1 MNNALS
7 LLLAITVGA
16 LLPLQVAMNMQLR
29 AWFRDPVIA
38 ALPNFVVGT
47 VLLVAYLLLARS
59 RLPSAASLADVPI
72 WAWLGG
78 IIGASYV
85 IASLYL
91 GPKIGAT
98 LLLALILAGQMA
110 MSLAVDHFGLLG
122 FPQHPI
128 NLPRLA
134 GVVMLVAGAVLIV
147 KN

>member
-1 MNNALS
+1 MNHAFSLAL
-7 LLLAITVGA
+7 AVGVGT

-29 AWFRDPVIA
+29 AWFRDPVAA
-38 ALPNFVVGT
+38 ALPNFIVGT
-47 VLLVAYLLLARS
+47 ALLVTYALLVRL
-59 RLPSAASLADVPI
+59 RLPSAASLTEVPP
-72 WAWLGG
+72 WAWFGG
-78 IIGASYV
+78 IIGATYV
-85 IASLYL
+85 AASLYL

-98 LLLALILAGQMA
+98 LLLALLLAGQMG

>member
-7 LLLAITVGA
+7 LLLAIAVGA

-29 AWFRDPVIA
+29 AWFRDPIVA

-47 VLLVAYLLLARS
+47 VLLVAYLPLARS
-59 RLPSAASLADVPI
+59 RPPSAASLTEVPL

-134 GVVMLVAGAVLIV
+134 GVVMLVAGALLIV
-147 KN
+147 KT

>member
-59 RLPSAASLADVPI
+59 RLPSAASLTEVPL

-85 IASLYL
+85 TASLYL

-98 LLLALILAGQMA
+98 LLLALLLAGQMG
-110 MSLAVDHFGLLG
+110 MSLAVDHFRLLG
-122 FPQHPI
+122 FPNHPI

-134 GVVMLVAGAVLIV
+134 GVVMLVVGAVLIV

>member
-29 AWFRDPVIA
+29 AWFRDPVVA

>member
-16 LLPLQVAMNMQLR
+16 LLPLQVAMNMHLR